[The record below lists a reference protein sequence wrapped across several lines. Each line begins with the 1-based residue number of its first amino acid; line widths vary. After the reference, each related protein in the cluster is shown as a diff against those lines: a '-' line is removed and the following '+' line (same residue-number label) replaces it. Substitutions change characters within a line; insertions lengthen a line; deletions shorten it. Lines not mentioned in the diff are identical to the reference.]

1 MIFKRLTLFSK
12 ILFFTI
18 ISGLMF
24 AFIIFCFS
32 FFKIGNNDLL
42 LNKNTGEV
50 LTHKG
55 IYIRLPWMYTK
66 INNDVQCNEILAIV
80 QDNSR
85 NIYYTKILIHS
96 NYNLDWIKTNKR
108 IPKSINIQND
118 IVASYLN
125 NNYCNYSIQEL
136 EANNRKLQFNIIN
149 NFLNENFKNTG
160 NNIISISIPYPLI
173 KLN

>member
-12 ILFFTI
+12 ILFFTVI
-18 ISGLMF
+18 CCLIF
-24 AFIIFCFS
+24 AFIIFCLS
-32 FFKIGNNDLL
+32 FFIIGDNDLL

-50 LTHKG
+50 LTREG
-55 IYIRLPWMYTK
+55 IYLRLPWMYGK

-85 NIYYTKILIHS
+85 NIYYTKISIYS
-96 NYNLDWIKTNKR
+96 NYNLDWIKKNKR
-108 IPKSINIQND
+108 IPKSIKIQND
-118 IVASYLN
+118 IIASYLN
-125 NNYCNYSIQEL
+125 NNYSNYSIQEL

-149 NFLNENFKNTG
+149 NFLNENIKNKS
-160 NNIISISIPYPLI
+160 NNIINILIPYPLI